1 MASRRKPLNKYDS
14 CNRKKKKKMKELE
27 ENEIFVVDA
36 AQVQSELKGLDQGDL
51 GLWGFGLGRPRVFGQ
66 GNLGFFFV
74 FFILLCCSLCLFL
87 LFLQYYAFLLFRS
100 SLLLL
105 PLGNLSLKDSSS
117 MSNLSLLQL
126 SCQVKSS
133 LTDSRCQFS
142 KQFGNGV
149 N

>member
-1 MASRRKPLNKYDS
+1 MASRRKSLHKSDS
-14 CNRKKKKKMKELE
+14 CNRKKKKKMKELK
-27 ENEIFVVDA
+27 ENKTFSFIAVA
-36 AQVQSELKGLDQGDL
+36 TKGLGQGDL
-51 GLWGFGLGRPRVFGQ
+51 GLWGFELRRSRVFGQ